1 MRAHVSVC
9 AREDDYARVRVCVC
23 AGVRVY
29 VFESLSVCACKS
41 VTMRARVCE
50 CVRAREGEYAS
61 VSVYVCVCVR
71 VCARALLEALLGD
84 ALPVQARVPA
94 ARSSHLFLPLQSHCY
109 QRVWKCFPGLSYGAD
124 C

>member
-1 MRAHVSVC
+1 M
-9 AREDDYARVRVCVC
+9 C
-23 AGVRVY
+23 AGVRVH

-94 ARSSHLFLPLQSHCY
+94 ARASHLFLPLQSHCY
-109 QRVWKCFPGLSYGAD
+109 QSVEMLSGSVLWGRLLSTWYQ
-124 C
+124 

>member
-61 VSVYVCVCVR
+61 VSMCACVS